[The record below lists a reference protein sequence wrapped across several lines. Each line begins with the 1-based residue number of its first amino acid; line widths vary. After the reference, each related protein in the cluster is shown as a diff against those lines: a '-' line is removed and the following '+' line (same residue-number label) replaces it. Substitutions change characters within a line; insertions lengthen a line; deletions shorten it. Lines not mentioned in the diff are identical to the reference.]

1 MQTVVYISWWTT
13 SYVNVFENSA
23 FKLLCKKKNSWP
35 LKQKYPWYNFQ
46 KDLLKFCG
54 LMCTLSKNQGFTNIS
69 SFLLIIFDLRAMSH
83 LIFNLTK
90 QRERERDTETDRE
103 TERDWSLTHVNSIV
117 L

>member
-1 MQTVVYISWWTT
+1 MFLNC
-13 SYVNVFENSA
+13 YV
-23 FKLLCKKKNSWP
+23 KKKMVDRWNKNILGTGNSIT
-35 LKQKYPWYNFQ
+35 FQ

-103 TERDWSLTHVNSIV
+103 TERDWSLTHVNLIV